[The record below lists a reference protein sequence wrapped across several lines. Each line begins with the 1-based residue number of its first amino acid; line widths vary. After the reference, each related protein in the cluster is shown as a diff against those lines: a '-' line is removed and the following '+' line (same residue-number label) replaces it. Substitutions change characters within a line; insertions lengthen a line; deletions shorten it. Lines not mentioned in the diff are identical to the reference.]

1 MGLKRAFEYV
11 KFKMTGEG
19 EILTT
24 PNAKVLIVE
33 DDKVLRQNL
42 IDTVNGDPSLQLV
55 GQADCVAAALEQ
67 ITLHPDLIL
76 LDLGLPDGS
85 GIDIIKAFRDDGQS
99 VKTLVI
105 TVFEDK
111 ASVLRTLRAGADG
124 YILKDTSP
132 SDVLANVHSVLA
144 GETPIGGR
152 AAGHLLSILRDV
164 EPVEMPST
172 GPLLTPRERQVLE
185 LMARGQ
191 SRKETARSLDL
202 SPFTIAEYVQSIYR
216 KLQVRS
222 RGEAVYEAI
231 QSRLIKL
238 DDAKC

>member
-1 MGLKRAFEYV
+1 VSGIGIDRRV
-11 KFKMTGEG
+11 KFV
-19 EILTT
+19 TT
-24 PNAKVLIVE
+24 AIAKVLVVE
-33 DDKVLRQNL
+33 DDRVLRQNL
-42 IDTVNGDPSLQLV
+42 IDTVKSDPSLEFV
-55 GQADCVAAALEQ
+55 GEADCVTAALS
-67 ITLHPDLIL
+67 LLGLRPHVIL

-85 GIDIIKAFRDDGQS
+85 GIDVIKAFRDDGQNF
-99 VKTLVI
+99 KTLVI

-132 SDVLANVHSVLA
+132 GDILANVHSVLA

-164 EPVEMPST
+164 EPTVAPST

-191 SRKETARSLDL
+191 SRKETARALDL

-238 DDAKC
+238 DDAEG